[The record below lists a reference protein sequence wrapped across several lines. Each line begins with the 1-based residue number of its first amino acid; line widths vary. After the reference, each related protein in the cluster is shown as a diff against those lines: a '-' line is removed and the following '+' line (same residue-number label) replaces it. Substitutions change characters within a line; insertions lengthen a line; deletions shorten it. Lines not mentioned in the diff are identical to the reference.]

1 MDRPLRIAM
10 FVGMFP
16 VVSET
21 FILRQITGLLDLG
34 HEVDVFADTRVEPDS
49 PQHPEVA
56 RYQLLT
62 RTTFMD
68 MPPETAPYELPIWPV
83 TGRTW
88 PPGSPTSIHNSLRLA
103 RALPRLFRCLV
114 KSPRLTFQALSRSE
128 YGYQAA
134 SLSALYRLAKLVS
147 SQRRYDILHAHYGT
161 VGKSFR
167 FARALW
173 RAPMMVTFHG
183 HDFCTVPRREGPDV
197 YAQLFRTVDA
207 VTAHSE
213 HASRRLE
220 GLGCPQAKMHR
231 LHVGLSPEEF
241 PFAAR
246 SIQPGEPVR
255 ILTVARLVEI
265 KGLEYSIRAI
275 ASVVSRREPVR
286 YDIVGDGP
294 ERAKLTALIRDLQ
307 LERVV
312 HLHGAQPAGI
322 VRELMAQAHL
332 FVLPSVN
339 LHGDEEGTPVTL
351 MEAQACGIP
360 VIATRT
366 GGIPEVVRDG
376 ESGFLVADR
385 DPEALAERLIY
396 LLAHPECWPGLGQRG
411 RSHVE
416 QHYDIRKLNLELVAI
431 YQQIRAEFVSN
442 GQPRRNG
449 FQSQAL
455 L

>member
-34 HEVDVFADTRVEPDS
+34 HEVDVFADARVEPDS

-56 RYQLLT
+56 KYQLLA

-68 MPPETAPYELPIWPV
+68 VPPETAPYEMPVWPI

-88 PPGSPTSIHNSLRLA
+88 PPGSPTSVHNSIRVA
-103 RALPRLFRCLV
+103 RALPRFFRCVL
-114 KSPRLTFQALSRSE
+114 KSPRLTFQVLSRRK

-134 SLSALYRLAKLVS
+134 SLSALYRLARLVS
-147 SQRRYDILHAHYGT
+147 SPHCYDILHAHYGP

-167 FARALW
+167 FARTLC
-173 RAPMMVTFHG
+173 RAPLMVTFHG
-183 HDFCTVPRREGPDV
+183 HDFCTVPRREGRNV
-197 YAQLFRTVDA
+197 YAQLFDTVDA

-213 HASRRLE
+213 YANGRLE
-220 GLGCPQAKMHR
+220 ELGCPRAILRR
-231 LHVGLSPEEF
+231 LHVGLDPDEF
-241 PFAAR
+241 PFQPR
-246 SIQPGEPVR
+246 ILKPGEPVR
-255 ILTVARLVEI
+255 ILTVSRLVEI
-265 KGLEYSIRAI
+265 KGLEYSIRAVAAVI
-275 ASVVSRREPVR
+275 RQHKSVR
-286 YDIVGDGP
+286 YDVVGDGP
-294 ERAKLTALIRDLQ
+294 ERAKLTALISELQ

-312 HLHGAQPAGI
+312 NLHGAQPAE
-322 VRELMAQAHL
+322 VVHKLMAQTHL
-332 FVLPSVN
+332 FVLPSIN

-360 VIATRT
+360 VVATRT

-385 DPEALAERLIY
+385 DAGALAERLTY
-396 LLAHPECWPGLGQRG
+396 LMAHPEQWPEMGRRG

-416 QHYDIRKLNLELVAI
+416 QHYDIRKLNQQLVEL
-431 YQQIRAEFVSN
+431 YRRTRAEFISN
-442 GQPRRNG
+442 GQP
-449 FQSQAL
+449 Q
-455 L
+455 